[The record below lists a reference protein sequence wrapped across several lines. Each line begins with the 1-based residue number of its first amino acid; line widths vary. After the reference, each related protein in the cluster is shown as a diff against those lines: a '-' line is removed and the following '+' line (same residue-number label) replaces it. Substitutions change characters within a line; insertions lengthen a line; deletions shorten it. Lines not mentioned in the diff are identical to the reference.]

1 MSHSEVGA
9 KATIESWSSEAVH
22 SLFEKVLYVAYNFVS
37 AMRPHA
43 MLKVTRGMSVKSR
56 TRVQF

>member
-22 SLFEKVLYVAYNFVS
+22 SLFEKVLYVAYSFVS

-43 MLKVTRGMSVKSR
+43 MLRLHVGC
-56 TRVQF
+56 Q